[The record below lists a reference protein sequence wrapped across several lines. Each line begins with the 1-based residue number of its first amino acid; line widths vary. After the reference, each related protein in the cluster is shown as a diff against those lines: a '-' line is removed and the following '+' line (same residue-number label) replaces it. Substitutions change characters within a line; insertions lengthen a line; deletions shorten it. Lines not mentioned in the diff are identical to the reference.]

1 MTFRYIA
8 KIYFDEGEVAHESGD
23 DADELYTWMLT
34 KTQGKFGN
42 FNGEII
48 DSKTGNVVKSFRKS
62 PPD

>member
-1 MTFRYIA
+1 MAFQYTA
-8 KIYFDEGEVAHESGD
+8 KIYFDEGEVASESGND
-23 DADELYTWMLT
+23 VEELHTWMLM

-48 DSKTGNVVKSFRKS
+48 ENKTGNVVKSFRKA

>member
-1 MTFRYIA
+1 MTHKYTA
-8 KIYFDEGEVAHESGD
+8 KIYFDEGEVEHETGD
-23 DADELYTWMLT
+23 DADELYTWMLM

-48 DSKTGNVVKSFRKS
+48 DNKTGKVIKSFRKA